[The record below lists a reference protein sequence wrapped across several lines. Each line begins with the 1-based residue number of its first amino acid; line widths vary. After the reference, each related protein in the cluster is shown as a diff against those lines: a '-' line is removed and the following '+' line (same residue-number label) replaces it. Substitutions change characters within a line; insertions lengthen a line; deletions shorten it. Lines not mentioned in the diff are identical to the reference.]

1 MRLRI
6 NEMKGIYLFGGF
18 MKRLTTLLSAL
29 VAMMSTNVFAEYG
42 LNMTKGVT
50 EISGDIY
57 WLHMMVF
64 WVCVA
69 IAVVVFGAMFYSVFA
84 HRKSKGAVAAQF
96 HESTKA
102 ELIWTIVPMII
113 LIAMAVPASKTL
125 IDLED
130 TTKAEMTVKI
140 TGHQWKWQYDYPKE
154 GISFISNLA
163 QSSKDLVRDS
173 ESLISGATSM
183 SKAEASNAESRAK
196 NANYL
201 LEVDN
206 HLVLPSGTPIR
217 FLITS
222 NDVIHNWWVPAFGVK
237 QDANPGF
244 INDAWAEI
252 PVGKE
257 GTYRGQCAE
266 LCGKDH
272 GFMPIVVDVV
282 SKADYAKW
290 VSKQQAAAVA
300 AVASATKTWSKDELM
315 AQGESVYNTN
325 CAGCHKK
332 DGSGMPP
339 IFPAMKGSPIANG
352 AAADHMNIVL
362 NGKGAMPLFK
372 MLGDADLAAV
382 ITYERNAFGNTGS
395 VVQPSDVKSAR

>member
-42 LNMTKGVT
+42 LNMTEGVT
-50 EISGDIY
+50 SISHDIY
-57 WLHMMVF
+57 TLHMMVF

-69 IAVVVFGAMFYSVFA
+69 IAVIVFGVMAYSIFA
-84 HRKSKGAVAAQF
+84 HRQSKGAVAANF

-102 ELIWTIVPMII
+102 ELVWTIVPIII
-113 LIAMAVPASKTL
+113 LVGMAIPASQVL

-130 TTKAEMTVKI
+130 TTKAEMNVKI
-140 TGHQWKWQYDYPKE
+140 TGHQWKWQYDYPEE

-163 QSSKDLVRDS
+163 QSHKEVVTGTDADR
-173 ESLISGATSM
+173 ESVG
-183 SKAEASNAESRAK
+183 
-196 NANYL
+196 NYL

-206 HLVLPSGTPIR
+206 HLVLPVDTSIR

-244 INDAWAEI
+244 INDAWAKI
-252 PVGKE
+252 DKIGI
-257 GTYRGQCAE
+257 YRGQCAE

-272 GFMPIVVDVV
+272 GFMPIVVDVR

-290 VSKQQAAAVA
+290 VSEQQAAAAA

-315 AQGESVYNTN
+315 VQGESVYNTN

>member
-1 MRLRI
+1 
-6 NEMKGIYLFGGF
+6 

-29 VAMMSTNVFAEYG
+29 VAMMSTNVFAEYA
-42 LNMTKGVT
+42 LNMTEGVT
-50 EISGDIY
+50 SISRDIY
-57 WLHMMVF
+57 DLHMMVF
-64 WVCVA
+64 WISVI

-84 HRKSKGAVAAQF
+84 HRKSKGYKAANF

-102 ELIWTIVPMII
+102 EILWTAIPVII
-113 LIAMAVPASKTL
+113 LVGMAIPASKTL

-130 TTKAEMTVKI
+130 TSKAEMSIKI

-163 QSSKDLVRDS
+163 QSSKDV
-173 ESLISGATSM
+173 IYATP
-183 SKAEASNAESRAK
+183 ADREAVDATGDT
-196 NANYL
+196 YL
-201 LEVDN
+201 LSVDK
-206 HLVLPSGTPIR
+206 HLVLPVDTSIR

-244 INDAWAEI
+244 INDAWAQIDEI
-252 PVGKE
+252 

-290 VSKQQAAAVA
+290 VAEQQAAAAA

-315 AQGESVYNTN
+315 AQGEGVYNTN

>member
-1 MRLRI
+1 
-6 NEMKGIYLFGGF
+6 MKGIYLFGGF

-42 LNMTKGVT
+42 LNMTEGVT
-50 EISGDIY
+50 SISHDIY
-57 WLHMMVF
+57 TLHMMVF

-69 IAVVVFGAMFYSVFA
+69 IAVIVFGVMAYSIFA
-84 HRKSKGAVAAQF
+84 HRQSKGAVAANF

-102 ELIWTIVPMII
+102 ELVWTIVPIII
-113 LIAMAVPASKTL
+113 LVGMAIPASKVL

-130 TTKAEMTVKI
+130 TTKAEMNVKI
-140 TGHQWKWQYDYPKE
+140 TGHQWKWQYDYPEE

-163 QSSKDLVRDS
+163 QSHKEVVTGTDADR
-173 ESLISGATSM
+173 ESVG
-183 SKAEASNAESRAK
+183 
-196 NANYL
+196 NYL

-206 HLVLPSGTPIR
+206 HLVLPVDTSIR

-244 INDAWAEI
+244 INDAWAKIDEI
-252 PVGKE
+252 

-272 GFMPIVVDVV
+272 GFMPIVVDVR

-290 VSKQQAAAVA
+290 VSEQQAAAAA

-315 AQGESVYNTN
+315 VQGESVYNTN

>member
-1 MRLRI
+1 MKQCENISIIYNSFLMRLRI

-29 VAMMSTNVFAEYG
+29 VATMSTNVFAEYG

-69 IAVVVFGAMFYSVFA
+69 IAVVVFGAMFYSMFA

-102 ELIWTIVPMII
+102 ELVWTIVPMII

-140 TGHQWKWQYDYPKE
+140 TGHQWKWQYDYPEE

-163 QSSKDLVRDS
+163 QSHKDVVTGTDADR
-173 ESLISGATSM
+173 
-183 SKAEASNAESRAK
+183 EAVG
-196 NANYL
+196 NYL
-201 LEVDN
+201 LEVDK

-290 VSKQQAAAVA
+290 VSEQQAAAAA

-339 IFPAMKGSPIANG
+339 IFPPMKGSPIANG
-352 AAADHMNIVL
+352 AAADHMDIVL

>member
-1 MRLRI
+1 
-6 NEMKGIYLFGGF
+6 
-18 MKRLTTLLSAL
+18 MKRLTTLLSTL
-29 VAMMSTNVFAEYG
+29 VGLMSTNVFAEYG
-42 LNMTKGVT
+42 LNMTEGVT
-50 EISGDIY
+50 SISRDIY
-57 WLHMMVF
+57 DLHMLIF
-64 WVCVA
+64 WICVA
-69 IAVVVFGAMFYSVFA
+69 IAVLVFGAMFYSVFA

-102 ELIWTIVPMII
+102 ELLWTVIPIII
-113 LIAMAVPASKTL
+113 LVLMAIPASRVL

-130 TTKAEMTVKI
+130 TSKADMTIKI
-140 TGHQWKWQYDYPKE
+140 TGHQWKWQYDYPTE

-163 QSSKDLVRDS
+163 QSSKDSVNDDS
-173 ESLISGATSM
+173 NKPE
-183 SKAEASNAESRAK
+183 
-196 NANYL
+196 NYL
-201 LEVDN
+201 LEVDK
-206 HLVLPSGTPIR
+206 HLVLPVDTSIR

-222 NDVIHNWWVPAFGVK
+222 NDVIHNWWVPDFGVK

-244 INDAWAEI
+244 INDAWAQIDEI
-252 PVGKE
+252 

-290 VSKQQAAAVA
+290 VTNQQAIAKAAA
-300 AVASATKTWSKDELM
+300 DSANKTWSKSELM

-325 CAGCHKK
+325 CASCHKK

-339 IFPAMKGSPIANG
+339 IFPAMKASPVANG
-352 AAADHMNIVL
+352 APADHIGLVL
-362 NGKGAMPLFK
+362 HGKGGMPTFK

>member
-1 MRLRI
+1 MQFRI
-6 NEMKGIYLFGGF
+6 NETKGIYLFGGF

-42 LNMTKGVT
+42 LNMTEGVT
-50 EISGDIY
+50 SISRDIY
-57 WLHMMVF
+57 DLHMMVF
-64 WVCVA
+64 WISVLV
-69 IAVVVFGAMFYSVFA
+69 AVVVFGAMFYSVFA

-102 ELIWTIVPMII
+102 EIIWTIIPVII
-113 LIAMAVPASKTL
+113 LVGMAIPASKVL

-130 TTKAEMTVKI
+130 TTKAEMTVKV

-154 GISFISNLA
+154 GISFISNMA
-163 QSSKDLVRDS
+163 QSSKD
-173 ESLISGATSM
+173 ATTGTD
-183 SKAEASNAESRAK
+183 ADREAVGH
-196 NANYL
+196 YL

-206 HLVLPSGTPIR
+206 HLVLPVDTSVR

-222 NDVIHNWWVPAFGVK
+222 NDVIHSWWVPEFGVK

-244 INDAWAEI
+244 INDAWAKVDEI
-252 PVGKE
+252 

-272 GFMPIVVDVV
+272 GFMPVVVDVV
-282 SKADYAKW
+282 SKADYAEW
-290 VSKQQAAAVA
+290 VAEKQAAAA
-300 AVASATKTWSKDELM
+300 AEAASATKTWSKADLM
-315 AQGESVYNTN
+315 AKGKTVYDTS
-325 CAGCHKK
+325 CAGCHKA

-339 IFPAMKGSPIANG
+339 IFPAMKDSPVANG
-352 AAADHMNIVL
+352 PAADHMNIVI
-362 NGKGAMPLFK
+362 NGKGGMPLFK
-372 MLGDADLAAV
+372 MLGDSDLAAV

>member
-1 MRLRI
+1 
-6 NEMKGIYLFGGF
+6 

-42 LNMTKGVT
+42 LNMTEGVT
-50 EISGDIY
+50 SISHDIY
-57 WLHMMVF
+57 DLHMLIF

-69 IAVVVFGAMFYSVFA
+69 IAVVVFGVMIYSLFA

-102 ELIWTIVPMII
+102 ELLWTIVPI
-113 LIAMAVPASKTL
+113 LILVAMAIPATKVL
-125 IDLED
+125 INLED
-130 TTKAEMTVKI
+130 TSKAEMTVKI
-140 TGHQWKWQYDYPKE
+140 TGHQWKWQYDYPEE
-154 GISFISNLA
+154 GISFISNLS
-163 QSSKDLVRDS
+163 QDSKDAVNGTDADR
-173 ESLISGATSM
+173 E
-183 SKAEASNAESRAK
+183 KAN
-196 NANYL
+196 NYL
-201 LEVDN
+201 LDVDKR
-206 HLVLPSGTPIR
+206 LVLPVDTSIR
-217 FLITS
+217 FLVTS
-222 NDVIHNWWVPAFGVK
+222 SDVIHNWWVYEFGVK

-244 INDAWAEI
+244 INDAWAKI
-252 PVGKE
+252 DKI

-290 VSKQQAAAVA
+290 VAEQQAAAKA
-300 AVASATKTWSKDELM
+300 AADSANKTWSKDELM
-315 AQGESVYNTN
+315 AQGKSVYNTN
-325 CAGCHKK
+325 CAGCHKA

-339 IFPAMKGSPIANG
+339 VFPAMIGSPIANG
-352 AAADHMNIVL
+352 AAADHMSLVL
-362 NGKGAMPLFK
+362 HGKGAMPAFK

>member
-1 MRLRI
+1 
-6 NEMKGIYLFGGF
+6 MKDIYLFGGF
-18 MKRLTTLLSAL
+18 MKRLTTLLSTL
-29 VAMMSTNVFAEYG
+29 VGMMSTNVFAEYG

-50 EISGDIY
+50 SISRDIY
-57 WLHMMVF
+57 DLHMMVF
-64 WVCVA
+64 WICVI
-69 IAVVVFGAMFYSVFA
+69 IAVLVFGAMFYSVFA
-84 HRKSKGAVAAQF
+84 HRQSKGAVAAQF

-102 ELIWTIVPMII
+102 EFLWTAIPVII
-113 LIAMAVPASKTL
+113 LVGMAIPASKTL

-130 TTKAEMTVKI
+130 TSKAEMSIKI

-163 QSSKDLVRDS
+163 QSHKDVVTGTD
-173 ESLISGATSM
+173 
-183 SKAEASNAESRAK
+183 AEREAVG
-196 NANYL
+196 NYL
-201 LEVDN
+201 LEVDK
-206 HLVLPSGTPIR
+206 HLVLPVDTSIR

-244 INDAWAEI
+244 INDAWAQI
-252 PVGKE
+252 DKI

-290 VSKQQAAAVA
+290 VTEQQAAAKA
-300 AVASATKTWSKDELM
+300 AADSANKTWSKDELM
-315 AQGESVYNTN
+315 AQGEGVYNTN

-339 IFPAMKGSPIANG
+339 IFPPMKDSPIANG
-352 AAADHMNIVL
+352 AAADHIGIVL
-362 NGKGAMPLFK
+362 HGKGGMPTFK

-395 VVQPSDVKSAR
+395 VVQPSDVTSAR

>member
-42 LNMTKGVT
+42 LNMTEGVT
-50 EISGDIY
+50 SISHDIY
-57 WLHMMVF
+57 TLHMMVF

-69 IAVVVFGAMFYSVFA
+69 IAVIVFGVMAYSIFA
-84 HRKSKGAVAAQF
+84 HRQSKGAVAANF

-102 ELIWTIVPMII
+102 ELVWTIVPIII
-113 LIAMAVPASKTL
+113 LVGMAIPASKVL

-130 TTKAEMTVKI
+130 TTKAEMNVKI
-140 TGHQWKWQYDYPKE
+140 TGHQWKWQYDYPEE

-163 QSSKDLVRDS
+163 QSHKEVVTGTDADR
-173 ESLISGATSM
+173 ESVG
-183 SKAEASNAESRAK
+183 
-196 NANYL
+196 NYL

-206 HLVLPSGTPIR
+206 HLVLPVDTSIR

-244 INDAWAEI
+244 INDAWAKI
-252 PVGKE
+252 DKIGI
-257 GTYRGQCAE
+257 YRGQCAE

-272 GFMPIVVDVV
+272 GFMPIVVDVR

-290 VSKQQAAAVA
+290 VSEQQAAAAA

-315 AQGESVYNTN
+315 VQGESVYNTN

>member
-1 MRLRI
+1 
-6 NEMKGIYLFGGF
+6 
-18 MKRLTTLLSAL
+18 MKRLTGLLSAL

-42 LNMTKGVT
+42 LNMTEGVT
-50 EISGDIY
+50 SISHDIY
-57 WLHMMVF
+57 DLHMMVF
-64 WVCVA
+64 WVSVV
-69 IAVVVFGAMFYSVFA
+69 IAVVVFGAMFYSLYA
-84 HRKSKGAVAAQF
+84 HRQSKGAVAANF

-102 ELIWTIVPMII
+102 ELIWTIVPIII
-113 LIAMAVPASKTL
+113 LVGMAIPASKVL

-130 TTKAEMTVKI
+130 TSKAEMTIKV
-140 TGHQWKWQYDYPKE
+140 TGHQWKWQYDYPQE

-163 QSSKDLVRDS
+163 QDSKDAVNGSDADR
-173 ESLISGATSM
+173 E
-183 SKAEASNAESRAK
+183 
-196 NANYL
+196 NANHYL
-201 LEVDN
+201 LDVDKR
-206 HLVLPSGTPIR
+206 LVLPVDTSVR

-222 NDVIHNWWVPAFGVK
+222 NDVIHNWWVPDFGVK

-244 INDAWAEI
+244 INDAWAKVDVI
-252 PVGKE
+252 

-282 SKADYAKW
+282 SKADYKKW
-290 VSKQQAAAVA
+290 VAKQQAAKVA
-300 AVASATKTWSKDELM
+300 EAASATQTWSKADLM
-315 AQGESVYNTN
+315 AKGKQVYNTS
-325 CAGCHKK
+325 CAGCHKV

-339 IFPAMKGSPIANG
+339 VFPAMKGSAIANG
-352 AAADHMNIVL
+352 PAANHMSLVL

-372 MLGDADLAAV
+372 FLGDSDIAAV